1 MSLSEGSK
9 YEIIVYFSLDVFAFL
24 CVKIPFE
31 QEGWP
36 GNEGALLDESEA
48 NCQFWQEQE

>member
-31 QEGWP
+31 QEG
-36 GNEGALLDESEA
+36 
-48 NCQFWQEQE
+48 